1 MKKRIELE
9 RLALQAIVGIAFTIL
24 ILAGIYPIFGFTL
37 DASLGNILSACVGS
51 LFTYLRI
58 TPVAKEVEEPVQ
70 KKDEVKEEGQ

>member
-9 RLALQAIVGIAFTIL
+9 RIALQAIVGIAFTIL

-58 TPVAKEVEEPVQ
+58 TPASKDAEEPV
-70 KKDEVKEEGQ
+70 KKEETKEEGQ